1 MNKNMSKVDLHVHSR
16 FSKRPSQWVL
26 QKLGCPESFSEPRRV
41 YEAAKKRG
49 MTMVTITDHN
59 TIAGCLEIADLPG
72 VFISEE
78 VTAYFPDDGCKVHVL
93 VHNITEVQHR
103 DIQKVRENLFDLVG
117 YLNHERIHHTLA
129 HPLFPVNDRLSMEHI
144 EVLLLLFKNFEV
156 NGARGI
162 RQNDALRMV
171 LSGLKPAFM
180 EMMVE
185 KHGYEPPF
193 SKPWIKNLTG
203 GSDDHSSLTIA
214 YTYTQVEN
222 ADSPEAFLRGICEG
236 AASVVERASTPL
248 TLAHHIYGI
257 AYQFYRSKF
266 SLERYAGKDIL
277 IRFLD
282 GFLNARGGDDDGFMS
297 RIHFFWNR
305 RRRPR
310 AGGEPAGNIQ
320 DLLRN
325 ETRLLL
331 WADPE
336 LMKIAGRRKLELED
350 METKWF
356 DFVNQVSN
364 KVLLQFS
371 NHLMD
376 HLSGANIFNI
386 FQSVGAAGGLYAL
399 LAPYFVSFSIFS
411 SDRRFRDEVLRW
423 FLPKERG
430 GEDRKPVKMAHFT
443 DTYYE
448 VNGVA
453 TTLHQQIKVAL
464 ESGKN
469 LTLITCDGENR
480 HVAEG
485 VENFKPVGV
494 YELPE
499 YPEQKLNYPPFLEML
514 RYCYER
520 DFTHI
525 HSATPGPIGL
535 AALAIGRILR
545 LPIYGTYHTA
555 LPQYAQVLTNDS
567 AVEDFMWKY
576 TLWYYEQMDLIF
588 VPSQSTGDE
597 LVQKGIPPYKI
608 RLFPRGID
616 IARFHPSKRSADLSL
631 RRQLGDGIRL
641 LYVGRISKEKNLHLL
656 ERAFRTLVRS
666 VTVDVRLIIV
676 GDGPYL
682 KEMRES
688 MKGLPCTFTGYM
700 EGEELAAMYATCDI
714 FVFPST
720 TDTFGNVVLEAQA
733 SGLPVVVSDAG
744 GPQENM
750 IHEVTGFITRADDME
765 SLLQAVTTL
774 LSNSQLRERMG
785 RAARLYA
792 EERSFEKAYDETWQ
806 MYDEGSGLSESPLA
820 KVV

>member
-1 MNKNMSKVDLHVHSR
+1 MNENMSKVDLHVHSR

-41 YEAAKKRG
+41 YDIAKQRG
-49 MTMVTITDHN
+49 MTMVTVTDHN
-59 TIAGCLEIADLPG
+59 TIAGCLEIAHLPD
-72 VFISEE
+72 VFLSEE
-78 VTAYFPDDGCKVHVL
+78 VTAYFPDDGCKAHVL
-93 VHNITEVQHR
+93 VHDINEAQHR
-103 DIQKVRENLFDLVG
+103 DIQKARENIFDLVC

-144 EVLLLLFKNFEV
+144 EMLLLLFKNFEV
-156 NGARGI
+156 NGARGA
-162 RQNDALRMV
+162 RQNDALRVV
-171 LSGLKPAFM
+171 LSSLTPTFLDVLK
-180 EMMVE
+180 E
-185 KHGYEPPF
+185 KHGCLPHF
-193 SKPWIKNLTG
+193 SNPWIKNLTG

-214 YTYTQVEN
+214 HTYTQVEN
-222 ADSPEAFLRGICEG
+222 ANSPEAFLRGICDG

-266 SLERYAGKDIL
+266 SLERYAGRDIL
-277 IRFLD
+277 LKFLDRFLQTHEEEE
-282 GFLNARGGDDDGFMS
+282 GGLMS
-297 RIHFFWNR
+297 KIHSFWDR
-305 RRRPR
+305 RRRPK
-310 AGGEPAGNIQ
+310 ATGEFPRNIQ
-320 DLLRN
+320 DLLRY
-325 ETRLLL
+325 ETRLLIRD
-331 WADPE
+331 DPE
-336 LMKIAGRRKLELED
+336 LMKIAGGRKLELGDLE
-350 METKWF
+350 EKWF

-364 KVLLQFS
+364 KVLMQFA
-371 NHLMD
+371 NHLFD
-376 HLSGANIFNI
+376 HLSGANVFNI
-386 FQSVGAAGGLYAL
+386 FQSIGAAGGLYAL

-411 SDRRFRDEVLRW
+411 SDRQFRQEVLRW
-423 FLPKERG
+423 FLREDFVD
-430 GEDRKPVKMAHFT
+430 EDRKPLKMAHFT

-453 TTLHQQIKVAL
+453 TTLRQQIKVAL
-464 ESGKN
+464 KTGKN
-469 LTLITCDGENR
+469 LTLITCDAEDR
-480 HVAEG
+480 HVGAG

-514 RYCYER
+514 KYCYER

-525 HSATPGPIGL
+525 HSATPGPIGI
-535 AALAIGRILR
+535 AALAIARILR

-555 LPQYAQVLTNDS
+555 LPQYAQVLTNDG
-567 AVEDFMWKY
+567 AVEELVWKY

-597 LVQKGIPPYKI
+597 LVQKGISPYKI

-616 IARFHPSKRSADLSL
+616 VARFHPSKRNEDLSL
-631 RRQLGDGIRL
+631 KYKLADGVRL

-656 ERAFRTLVRS
+656 ERTFKQLVRS
-666 VTVDVRLIIV
+666 VTADVRLVIV

-682 KEMRES
+682 KEMQEN
-688 MKGLPCTFTGYM
+688 MKGLPCTFTGYLD
-700 EGEELAAMYATCDI
+700 GEELAAIYATCDI
-714 FVFPST
+714 FLFPST

-750 IHEVTGFITRADDME
+750 IHRVTGFVTRADDMD
-765 SLLQAVTTL
+765 SLLEAVTDL
-774 LSNSQLRERMG
+774 LADSELRTRMG
-785 RAARLYA
+785 RAARMYA

-806 MYDEGSGLSESPLA
+806 MYDEGCRLSERPLA